1 MRPLWLGSF
10 ASRVGKRAD
19 LDLDQAEK
27 RKTAPSTSPFV
38 PVLLVFSR
46 FLAGKDPPGNVLV
59 VREARPGL
67 RFCAELK

>member
-10 ASRVGKRAD
+10 ALRAGKRAD
-19 LDLDQAEK
+19 LDLNQAEK

-46 FLAGKDPPGNVLV
+46 FLAGKDPPGCF
-59 VREARPGL
+59 REARPGL
-67 RFCAELK
+67 RFCTELK